1 MKMKNGICQI
11 YIRIEKYIVY
21 NKDKRKREEKMEEK
35 EYLELKAEEIKKL
48 GDRNIVEIGKILIE
62 VRGRL
67 SYHRTGTYCKWLA
80 ESLKMSREAA
90 RMLENRARIFLRT
103 NSEGVKK
110 VSNEVVRY
118 LVRNADKLSKEETVK
133 IMENK
138 GLALEKIREEKF
150 EMANK
155 KKFGRLNLESEE
167 IVKMLRIIESKGPVD
182 QIRLLGAIEMT
193 AKRLK
198 EEAGKVKEKM
208 QRQQDERISR
218 KIF

>member
-1 MKMKNGICQI
+1 M
-11 YIRIEKYIVY
+11 
-21 NKDKRKREEKMEEK
+21 EEEEK
-35 EYLELKAEEIKKL
+35 EYLDSKAEEIRKL

-62 VRGRL
+62 VREKL
-67 SYHRTGTYCKWLA
+67 SRHKTGTYCKWLN

-110 VSNEVVRY
+110 ISNEVVRY
-118 LVRNADKLSKEETVK
+118 LVRNADNLTEEETVE

-155 KKFGRLNLESEE
+155 KKFGKLNLKSEE
-167 IVKMLRIIESKGPVD
+167 ITKILRSIESKGTAD
-182 QIRLLGAIEMT
+182 QIRSLGALEMV
-193 AKRLK
+193 AKRLR
-198 EEAGKVKEKM
+198 EEAKELREKM
-208 QRQQDERISR
+208 QRQQDARLNQ

>member
-1 MKMKNGICQI
+1 M
-11 YIRIEKYIVY
+11 
-21 NKDKRKREEKMEEK
+21 EEEEK
-35 EYLELKAEEIKKL
+35 EYLDSKAEEIRKL

-62 VRGRL
+62 VREKL
-67 SYHRTGTYCKWLA
+67 SRHKTGTYCKWLN
-80 ESLKMSREAA
+80 EKLKMSREAA
-90 RMLENRARIFLRT
+90 RMLESRARIFLRT
-103 NSEGVKK
+103 NSAEGVKK
-110 VSNEVVRY
+110 ITNEVVRY
-118 LVRNADKLSKEETVK
+118 IVRNADKLSKEETVA
-133 IMENK
+133 IMENR

-155 KKFGRLNLESEE
+155 KKFGKLNLKAEE
-167 IVKMLRIIESKGPVD
+167 ITKMLRMIESKGPVE

-208 QRQQDERISR
+208 QRQQDEKVSR

>member
-1 MKMKNGICQI
+1 M
-11 YIRIEKYIVY
+11 EE
-21 NKDKRKREEKMEEK
+21 EEKK
-35 EYLELKAEEIKKL
+35 YLDSKAEEIRKL
-48 GDRNIVEIGKILIE
+48 GDRNIIEIGKILIE
-62 VRGRL
+62 VREKL
-67 SYHRTGTYCKWLA
+67 SRHKTGTYCRWLN
-80 ESLKMSREAA
+80 EKLKMSREAA

-118 LVRNADKLSKEETVK
+118 LVRNADNLTKEETVEL
-133 IMENK
+133 MENR
-138 GLALEKIREEKF
+138 GLALAKIKEEKF

-155 KKFGRLNLESEE
+155 KKFGRLNLKSEE
-167 IVKMLRIIESKGPVD
+167 IAKMLRIIESKGPVD

-198 EEAGKVKEKM
+198 EEAKELKEKT
-208 QRQQDERISR
+208 QRRQEERMNQ

>member
-1 MKMKNGICQI
+1 M
-11 YIRIEKYIVY
+11 
-21 NKDKRKREEKMEEK
+21 EEEEK
-35 EYLELKAEEIKKL
+35 EYLDLKAEEIKKL

-62 VRGRL
+62 VREKL
-67 SYHRTGTYCKWLA
+67 SRHKTGTYCKWLN

-103 NSEGVKK
+103 NSAEGVKK
-110 VSNEVVRY
+110 ISNEVVRY
-118 LVRNADKLSKEETVK
+118 LVRNADNLTKEETVEL
-133 IMENK
+133 MENR
-138 GLALEKIREEKF
+138 GLALAKIKEEKF
-150 EMANK
+150 EMANM

-167 IVKMLRIIESKGPVD
+167 IVKMLKIIESKGPVD

-208 QRQQDERISR
+208 QRQQDEKVSR

>member
-1 MKMKNGICQI
+1 M
-11 YIRIEKYIVY
+11 EE
-21 NKDKRKREEKMEEK
+21 EEKK
-35 EYLELKAEEIKKL
+35 YLDSKAEEIRKL
-48 GDRNIVEIGKILIE
+48 GDRNIIEIGKILIE
-62 VRGRL
+62 VREKL
-67 SYHRTGTYCKWLA
+67 SRHKTGTYCRWLA

-118 LVRNADKLSKEETVK
+118 LVRNADNLTKEETVEL
-133 IMENK
+133 MENRW
-138 GLALEKIREEKF
+138 LALEKIREEKF

-155 KKFGRLNLESEE
+155 KKFGKLNLKSEE
-167 IVKMLRIIESKGPVD
+167 IVKMLRVIESKGPVD

-208 QRQQDERISR
+208 QRQQDEKVSR

>member
-1 MKMKNGICQI
+1 
-11 YIRIEKYIVY
+11 
-21 NKDKRKREEKMEEK
+21 
-35 EYLELKAEEIKKL
+35 
-48 GDRNIVEIGKILIE
+48 
-62 VRGRL
+62 
-67 SYHRTGTYCKWLA
+67 
-80 ESLKMSREAA
+80 
-90 RMLENRARIFLRT
+90 MLENRARIFLRT

-118 LVRNADKLSKEETVK
+118 LVRNADNLTKEETVE

-138 GLALEKIREEKF
+138 GLALAKIKEEKF

-155 KKFGRLNLESEE
+155 KKFGRLNLKSEE

-208 QRQQDERISR
+208 QRQQDEKVSR